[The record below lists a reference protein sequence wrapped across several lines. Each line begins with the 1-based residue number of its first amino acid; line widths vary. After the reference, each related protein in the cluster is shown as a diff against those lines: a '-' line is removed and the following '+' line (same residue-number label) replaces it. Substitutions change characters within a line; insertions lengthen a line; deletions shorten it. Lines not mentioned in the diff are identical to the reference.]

1 MGHRQRV
8 GLQIEV
14 HRLHAR
20 QWLQHR
26 AQLALFAGTVHLLDE
41 VDDLLRR
48 GFHDRPHADVVQR
61 AQDGV
66 LSSWFACD
74 LKAAT
79 GQVESHIPDAID
91 LRQALANLSLLAGAI
106 HVGYPEVGH
115 EWLNGRRCA
124 HGAR

>member
-1 MGHRQRV
+1 M
-8 GLQIEV
+8 
-14 HRLHAR
+14 
-20 QWLQHR
+20 
-26 AQLALFAGTVHLLDE
+26 
-41 VDDLLRR
+41 
-48 GFHDRPHADVVQR
+48 QR